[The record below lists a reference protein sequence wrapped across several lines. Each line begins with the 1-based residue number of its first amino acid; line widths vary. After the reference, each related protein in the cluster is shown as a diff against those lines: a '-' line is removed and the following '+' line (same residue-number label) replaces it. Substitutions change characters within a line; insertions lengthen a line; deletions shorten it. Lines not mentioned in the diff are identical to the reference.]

1 MEGKIRFRRNHVA
14 ISLAKVVGLFEKGR
28 ENEMRTADSESS
40 SSFSGWMP
48 RLWHIFPSLAACSFL
63 SLGCTP
69 EVYHTRADAETYSAL
84 YQKTPGVENVEPA
97 DVDIALPDSLDLS
110 GLPKT
115 GGGESFLGAM
125 ARYERGAKVLPLD
138 EALDTGITYGRE
150 YLGKKEEVFLSALD
164 LTLARYRLAPIFR
177 GSERVA
183 WASDTRTAQV
193 QQGVSDLVS
202 TNTFAR
208 TESAGFNWLYRT
220 GARISADFTR
230 DFLRF
235 TTGNSSVNQSN
246 LAVSIVQPLLEGGG
260 TTVTL
265 EALTQE
271 ERDLLYDLRSF
282 ADFRRGYI
290 VNLVTEYYGV
300 LQARDQVKNNF
311 VAYQGFLKSVDQEEA
326 FAEEGRATKTEVG
339 RLRQAA
345 LQSKSRWINSIRNYQ
360 NALDNFKIT
369 VGAPVDESIILDDK
383 ELLQLRIEAPDISRD
398 EAVQIALVTRPDLA
412 TSADRVADAER
423 QIKVAKNG
431 LLPGLDISLDYR
443 TVSDPGNTTPAINW
457 DRRRWEGAVD
467 LDLPLDR
474 KAERNIYRAS
484 LVFLD
489 RAKRADELARDRA
502 KLDINDGF
510 RAIEQAKSNFE
521 VAEQQVTLAESRV
534 EEQELRQ
541 ELGQGDAQD
550 LVDARIDLLNA
561 RNQRT
566 STVIDHAL
574 ARMRLWRDMG
584 ILYVSDDGS
593 WVKRL
598 KNESR

>member
-14 ISLAKVVGLFEKGR
+14 ISLAKVVGLFEEGR
-28 ENEMRTADSESS
+28 VNEMRTADSESS
-40 SSFSGWMP
+40 SSFSGWMR

-110 GLPKT
+110 SLPKT

-383 ELLQLRIEAPDISRD
+383 ELMQLRIEAPDISRD

-484 LVFLD
+484 LVFFD

-593 WVKRL
+593 WAKRL
-598 KNESR
+598 ENESR